1 MREDKRMGGYEKKEY
16 NVYGRVG
23 RGQNPNIL
31 PIISLCDIQK

>member
-23 RGQNPNIL
+23 RHCQEFENLKNKKYP
-31 PIISLCDIQK
+31 S